1 MSALHLRNHALIESA
16 TLGSSEARE
25 EVIVADGMYED
36 MYERISAALD
46 AVVETPINNPPHY
59 VLRDGSQS
67 MDFIAA
73 TLTPEEFRGYLRGNA
88 IKYLVR
94 FDKKGTPEKDMLKA
108 LDYVQRLKQVVDGQ
122 VTDA

>member
-1 MSALHLRNHALIESA
+1 
-16 TLGSSEARE
+16 
-25 EVIVADGMYED
+25 
-36 MYERISAALD
+36 
-46 AVVETPINNPPHY
+46 
-59 VLRDGSQS
+59 

>member
-1 MSALHLRNHALIESA
+1 M
-16 TLGSSEARE
+16 
-25 EVIVADGMYED
+25 ADGMYED

-59 VLRDGSQS
+59 VLRDGSQA

-94 FDKKGTPEKDMLKA
+94 FDKKGTPEQDMLKA